1 MTDKSEIWPMD
12 SRLNAPSARFA
23 AFSFARAKLSRPAQV
38 AVIVYAT
45 MIVLLLANPQ
55 ALVNWVADL
64 PQNAITD
71 AARSAAEEVVG
82 VSARLGLSAPYEA
95 AREAFLK
102 SGWIKRDRGRR

>member
-1 MTDKSEIWPMD
+1 MTDESEIWPMEA
-12 SRLNAPSARFA
+12 RLSAPPARSPA
-23 AFSFARAKLSRPAQV
+23 LSFERVKLSRPAQV

-55 ALVNWVADL
+55 ALVNWLADL

-71 AARSAAEEVVG
+71 AAKSAAEDVVEA
-82 VSARLGLSAPYEA
+82 SARLGLSAPYEA

-102 SGWIKRDRGRR
+102 SGWIKRDRARH

>member
-1 MTDKSEIWPMD
+1 MTDESEIWPMD
-12 SRLNAPSARFA
+12 ARLSASSERST
-23 AFSFARAKLSRPAQV
+23 AFSFVRAKLSRPVQV

-55 ALVNWVADL
+55 ALVNWLADL

-71 AARSAAEEVVG
+71 AARSAAEEVVEA
-82 VSARLGLSAPYEA
+82 SSRLGLSVPYEA

-102 SGWIKRDRGRR
+102 SGWIKRDRGRY